1 MQTNAIQVVFS
12 NEERDTLIQLLDIAT
27 KAGGLQVAQHAL
39 KFVQKLQD
47 KPAPAA
53 PEVLPDPQPR
63 LDGN

>member
-39 KFVQKLQD
+39 KIVQKLQD
-47 KPAPAA
+47 PPAA
-53 PEVLPDPQPR
+53 AAPCLVEGVPD
-63 LDGN
+63 

>member
-47 KPAPAA
+47 KPPAAAA
-53 PEVLPDPQPR
+53 PEYPADPISE
-63 LDGN
+63 L